1 MRKILLYNPPSARYD
16 KHRRKWERRSTMHEF
31 DRTIRLVGEEGQARL
46 LRAKV
51 ALFGVGGVGSYA
63 LEALVRAGIGEMLL
77 VDGDVVEETNLNR
90 QLIATRATL
99 GQPKSEVARARALSI
114 RPDMVIDARH
124 AFYDAQTTGQFDLS
138 RYDWVVDAIDTVSS
152 KLLLIE
158 QARAAGAKVI
168 SCMGAGNKLYTE
180 FEIADIEK
188 TSVCPLARRMRTEL
202 KKRGIQGVLA
212 VYSKEPPL
220 RPQDGERAPAS
231 ISYVPGA
238 AGLTLAGA
246 VIRDLL
252 GR

>member
-1 MRKILLYNPPSARYD
+1 
-16 KHRRKWERRSTMHEF
+16 MHEF

-51 ALFGVGGVGSYA
+51 ALFGLGGVGSYA

-114 RPDMVIDARH
+114 RPDMAIDARH
-124 AFYDAQTTGQFDLS
+124 AFYDAQTAGQFDLS

-252 GR
+252 A

>member
-1 MRKILLYNPPSARYD
+1 
-16 KHRRKWERRSTMHEF
+16 MHEF

-51 ALFGVGGVGSYA
+51 ALFGLGGVGSYA

-99 GQPKSEVARARALSI
+99 GQPKSEAARARALSI

-252 GR
+252 GC

>member
-1 MRKILLYNPPSARYD
+1 
-16 KHRRKWERRSTMHEF
+16 MHEF

-51 ALFGVGGVGSYA
+51 ALFGLGGVGSYA

-168 SCMGAGNKLYTE
+168 SCMGAGNKLHTA

>member
-1 MRKILLYNPPSARYD
+1 MREEFSRAALL
-16 KHRRKWERRSTMHEF
+16 
-31 DRTIRLVGEEGQARL
+31 LGEEALQTLG
-46 LRAKV
+46 KSHV
-51 ALFGVGGVGSYA
+51 AVFGVGGVGSFCC
-63 LEALVRAGIGEMLL
+63 EALARAGIGSLSL
-77 VDGDVVEETNLNR
+77 FDSDTVARSNINR
-90 QLIATRATL
+90 QIIALQSTVGRLKTAVMAERISDIN
-99 GQPKSEVARARALSI
+99 PAAAVVSHPV
-114 RPDMVIDARH
+114 
-124 AFYDAQTTGQFDLS
+124 FYTAENAEDFPLED
-138 RYDWVVDAIDTVSS
+138 YDFIVDAIDTVSS

-168 SCMGAGNKLYTE
+168 SCMGAGNKLHTE

>member
-1 MRKILLYNPPSARYD
+1 
-16 KHRRKWERRSTMHEF
+16 MHEF

-51 ALFGVGGVGSYA
+51 ALFGLGGVGSYA

-99 GQPKSEVARARALSI
+99 GQPKSEAARERALSI
-114 RPDMVIDARH
+114 RPDMSIDARH
-124 AFYDAQTTGQFDLS
+124 AFYGAQTAGQFDLA
-138 RYDWVVDAIDTVSS
+138 RYDWVIDAIDTVSS

-158 QARAAGAKVI
+158 RARAAGAKVI
-168 SCMGAGNKLYTE
+168 SCMGAGNKLHTE

-188 TSVCPLARRMRTEL
+188 TSVCPLARRVRTEL

-212 VYSKEPPL
+212 VYSKEAPIQP
-220 RPQDGERAPAS
+220 RDGERAPAS

-238 AGLTLAGA
+238 AGLVLAGA
-246 VIRDLL
+246 VIRDILA
-252 GR
+252 R

>member
-16 KHRRKWERRSTMHEF
+16 KHRRKWERRNTMHEF

-51 ALFGVGGVGSYA
+51 ALFGLGGVGSYA

-114 RPDMVIDARH
+114 RPDMVIDAHH
-124 AFYDAQTTGQFDLS
+124 AFYDAQTAGQFDLS

>member
-1 MRKILLYNPPSARYD
+1 
-16 KHRRKWERRSTMHEF
+16 MHEF

-51 ALFGVGGVGSYA
+51 ALFGLGGVGSYA

-90 QLIATRATL
+90 QLIATHATL

-124 AFYDAQTTGQFDLS
+124 AFYDAQTAGQFDLS

-168 SCMGAGNKLYTE
+168 SCMGAGNKLHTE

>member
-1 MRKILLYNPPSARYD
+1 MR
-16 KHRRKWERRSTMHEF
+16 EF

-51 ALFGVGGVGSYA
+51 ALFGLGGVGSYA

-114 RPDMVIDARH
+114 RPDMAIDARH
-124 AFYDAQTTGQFDLS
+124 AFYDAQTAGQFDLS

-168 SCMGAGNKLYTE
+168 SCMGAGNKLHTE

-188 TSVCPLARRMRTEL
+188 TSVCPLARRVRTEL

>member
-1 MRKILLYNPPSARYD
+1 
-16 KHRRKWERRSTMHEF
+16 MHEF

-51 ALFGVGGVGSYA
+51 ALFGLGGVGSYA

-138 RYDWVVDAIDTVSS
+138 RYDWVVDAIDTASS

>member
-1 MRKILLYNPPSARYD
+1 
-16 KHRRKWERRSTMHEF
+16 MHEF

-51 ALFGVGGVGSYA
+51 ALFGLGGVGSYA

-77 VDGDVVEETNLNR
+77 VDGDVVEETNLPR

>member
-1 MRKILLYNPPSARYD
+1 
-16 KHRRKWERRSTMHEF
+16 MHEF

-51 ALFGVGGVGSYA
+51 ALFGLGGVGSYA

-238 AGLTLAGA
+238 AGLVLAGA
-246 VIRDLL
+246 VIRDILA
-252 GR
+252 R

>member
-1 MRKILLYNPPSARYD
+1 
-16 KHRRKWERRSTMHEF
+16 MHEF

-51 ALFGVGGVGSYA
+51 ALFGLGGVGSYA

-220 RPQDGERAPAS
+220 RRARRA
-231 ISYVPGA
+231 
-238 AGLTLAGA
+238 
-246 VIRDLL
+246 
-252 GR
+252 

>member
-1 MRKILLYNPPSARYD
+1 MDEFLRTRALIGSEAQ
-16 KHRRKWERRSTMHEF
+16 ER
-31 DRTIRLVGEEGQARL
+31 
-46 LRAKV
+46 LRCAHIVV
-51 ALFGVGGVGSYA
+51 AGAGGVGGYC
-63 LEALVRAGIGEMLL
+63 LEGLVRAGIGEMLL

-114 RPDMVIDARH
+114 RPDMDIDACH
-124 AFYDAQTTGQFDLS
+124 AFYDAQTAGQFDLS

-168 SCMGAGNKLYTE
+168 SCMGAGNKLHTE

-212 VYSKEPPL
+212 VYSKEPPF

>member
-1 MRKILLYNPPSARYD
+1 
-16 KHRRKWERRSTMHEF
+16 MHEF

-51 ALFGVGGVGSYA
+51 ALFGLGGVGSYA

-246 VIRDLL
+246 VVRDLL
-252 GR
+252 RR

>member
-1 MRKILLYNPPSARYD
+1 
-16 KHRRKWERRSTMHEF
+16 MHEF

-51 ALFGVGGVGSYA
+51 ALFGLGGVGSYA

-90 QLIATRATL
+90 QIIATRATL

-124 AFYDAQTTGQFDLS
+124 AFYDAQTAGQFDLS

-168 SCMGAGNKLYTE
+168 SCMGAGNKLHTA

>member
-1 MRKILLYNPPSARYD
+1 
-16 KHRRKWERRSTMHEF
+16 MHEF

-51 ALFGVGGVGSYA
+51 ALFGLGGVGSYA

-99 GQPKSEVARARALSI
+99 GQPKSEVAQQRALSI
-114 RPDMVIDARH
+114 RPDMAIDARH
-124 AFYDAQTTGQFDLS
+124 AFYDAQTAGQFDLS
-138 RYDWVVDAIDTVSS
+138 RYDWVIDAIDTVSS

>member
-51 ALFGVGGVGSYA
+51 ALFGLGGVGSYA

-114 RPDMVIDARH
+114 RPDMAIDARH
-124 AFYDAQTTGQFDLS
+124 AFYDAQTAGQFDLS

-168 SCMGAGNKLYTE
+168 SCMGAGNKLHTE

>member
-1 MRKILLYNPPSARYD
+1 
-16 KHRRKWERRSTMHEF
+16 MHEF

-51 ALFGVGGVGSYA
+51 ALFGLGGVGSYA

-124 AFYDAQTTGQFDLS
+124 AFYNAQTAGQFDLS

>member
-51 ALFGVGGVGSYA
+51 ALFGLGGVGSYA

-168 SCMGAGNKLYTE
+168 SCMGAGNKLHTE

-252 GR
+252 A

>member
-1 MRKILLYNPPSARYD
+1 
-16 KHRRKWERRSTMHEF
+16 MHEF

-51 ALFGVGGVGSYA
+51 ALFGLGGVGSYA

-124 AFYDAQTTGQFDLS
+124 AFYDAQTAGQFDLS

-168 SCMGAGNKLYTE
+168 SCMGAGNKLHTE

>member
-1 MRKILLYNPPSARYD
+1 
-16 KHRRKWERRSTMHEF
+16 MHEF

-51 ALFGVGGVGSYA
+51 ALFGLGGVGSYA

-114 RPDMVIDARH
+114 RPDMVIDARL

-252 GR
+252 A

>member
-1 MRKILLYNPPSARYD
+1 
-16 KHRRKWERRSTMHEF
+16 MHEF

-51 ALFGVGGVGSYA
+51 ALFGLGGVGSYA

-77 VDGDVVEETNLNR
+77 VDGDAVEETNLNR

-99 GQPKSEVARARALSI
+99 GQPKSEVARQRALSI
-114 RPDMVIDARH
+114 RPDMAIDARH
-124 AFYDAQTTGQFDLS
+124 AFYDAQTAGQFDLS
-138 RYDWVVDAIDTVSS
+138 RYDWVIDAIDTVSS

>member
-1 MRKILLYNPPSARYD
+1 
-16 KHRRKWERRSTMHEF
+16 MHEF

-124 AFYDAQTTGQFDLS
+124 AFYDAQTAGQFDLS

-168 SCMGAGNKLYTE
+168 SCMGAGNKLHTE

-188 TSVCPLARRMRTEL
+188 TSVCPLARRMRAEL

-252 GR
+252 A

>member
-1 MRKILLYNPPSARYD
+1 
-16 KHRRKWERRSTMHEF
+16 MHEF

-51 ALFGVGGVGSYA
+51 ALFGLGGVGSYA

-212 VYSKEPPL
+212 AFPPFSL
-220 RPQDGERAPAS
+220 
-231 ISYVPGA
+231 
-238 AGLTLAGA
+238 
-246 VIRDLL
+246 
-252 GR
+252 

>member
-1 MRKILLYNPPSARYD
+1 
-16 KHRRKWERRSTMHEF
+16 MHEF

-51 ALFGVGGVGSYA
+51 ALFGLGGVGSYA

-114 RPDMVIDARH
+114 RTDMAIDARH
-124 AFYDAQTTGQFDLS
+124 AFYDAQTAGQFDLS
-138 RYDWVVDAIDTVSS
+138 RYDWVIDAIDTVSS

-246 VIRDLL
+246 VIRALL

>member
-1 MRKILLYNPPSARYD
+1 MLDEFS
-16 KHRRKWERRSTMHEF
+16 RS
-31 DRTIRLVGEEGQARL
+31 RL
-46 LRAKV
+46 LLGSAAMERLSRAKV
-51 ALFGVGGVGSYA
+51 AVFGLGGVGGHA
-63 LEALVRAGIGEMLL
+63 ADALVRTGVGSFVL
-77 VDGDVVEETNLNR
+77 VDADRVSLTNLNR

-99 GQPKSEVARARALSI
+99 GQHKSEVARARALSI

-124 AFYDAQTTGQFDLS
+124 AFYDAQTAGQFDLS

-168 SCMGAGNKLYTE
+168 SCMGAGNKLHTE
-180 FEIADIEK
+180 FEIAEIEK
-188 TSVCPLARRMRTEL
+188 TSVCPLARRMRAEL

>member
-1 MRKILLYNPPSARYD
+1 
-16 KHRRKWERRSTMHEF
+16 MHEF

-51 ALFGVGGVGSYA
+51 ALFGLGGVGSYA

-124 AFYDAQTTGQFDLS
+124 AFYNAQTAGQFDLS

-212 VYSKEPPL
+212 VYSKEPPF

>member
-1 MRKILLYNPPSARYD
+1 
-16 KHRRKWERRSTMHEF
+16 MHEF

-51 ALFGVGGVGSYA
+51 ALFGLGGVGSYA

-231 ISYVPGA
+231 ISDVPGA

>member
-1 MRKILLYNPPSARYD
+1 
-16 KHRRKWERRSTMHEF
+16 MHEF

-51 ALFGVGGVGSYA
+51 ALFGLGGVGSYA

-114 RPDMVIDARH
+114 RTDMAIDARH
-124 AFYDAQTTGQFDLS
+124 AFYDAQTAGQFDLS
-138 RYDWVVDAIDTVSS
+138 RYDWVIDAIDTVSS

-252 GR
+252 GC

>member
-1 MRKILLYNPPSARYD
+1 
-16 KHRRKWERRSTMHEF
+16 MHEF

-51 ALFGVGGVGSYA
+51 ALFGLGGVGSYA

-202 KKRGIQGVLA
+202 KKLSLIH
-212 VYSKEPPL
+212 
-220 RPQDGERAPAS
+220 
-231 ISYVPGA
+231 I
-238 AGLTLAGA
+238 
-246 VIRDLL
+246 
-252 GR
+252 

>member
-1 MRKILLYNPPSARYD
+1 
-16 KHRRKWERRSTMHEF
+16 MHEF
-31 DRTIRLVGEEGQARL
+31 DRTIRLVGKEGQARL

-51 ALFGVGGVGSYA
+51 ALFGLGGVGSYA

-168 SCMGAGNKLYTE
+168 SCMGAGNKLHTE

-188 TSVCPLARRMRTEL
+188 TSVCPLARRMRAEL

>member
-1 MRKILLYNPPSARYD
+1 
-16 KHRRKWERRSTMHEF
+16 MHEF

-77 VDGDVVEETNLNR
+77 VDGDAVEETNLNR

-99 GQPKSEVARARALSI
+99 GQPKSEVARQRALSI
-114 RPDMVIDARH
+114 RPDMAIDARH
-124 AFYDAQTTGQFDLS
+124 AFYDAQTAGQFDLS
-138 RYDWVVDAIDTVSS
+138 RYDWVIDAIDTVSS

>member
-1 MRKILLYNPPSARYD
+1 
-16 KHRRKWERRSTMHEF
+16 MHEF

-51 ALFGVGGVGSYA
+51 ALFGLGGVGSYA

-188 TSVCPLARRMRTEL
+188 TSVCPLARRMRAEL

>member
-1 MRKILLYNPPSARYD
+1 
-16 KHRRKWERRSTMHEF
+16 MHEF

-51 ALFGVGGVGSYA
+51 ALFGLGGVGSYA

-202 KKRGIQGVLA
+202 KKRGIQGVLT

>member
-1 MRKILLYNPPSARYD
+1 
-16 KHRRKWERRSTMHEF
+16 MHEF

-51 ALFGVGGVGSYA
+51 ALFGLGGVGSYA

-168 SCMGAGNKLYTE
+168 SCMGAGNKLYTD

>member
-1 MRKILLYNPPSARYD
+1 
-16 KHRRKWERRSTMHEF
+16 MHEF

-51 ALFGVGGVGSYA
+51 ALFGLGGVGSYA

-77 VDGDVVEETNLNR
+77 VDGDAVEETNLNR

-114 RPDMVIDARH
+114 RPDMAIDARH
-124 AFYDAQTTGQFDLS
+124 AFYDAQTAGQFDLS
-138 RYDWVVDAIDTVSS
+138 RYDWVIDAIDTVSS

-231 ISYVPGA
+231 ISYVPGE

>member
-1 MRKILLYNPPSARYD
+1 
-16 KHRRKWERRSTMHEF
+16 MHEF

-51 ALFGVGGVGSYA
+51 ALFGLGGVGSYA

-90 QLIATRATL
+90 Q
-99 GQPKSEVARARALSI
+99 PKSEVARARALSI
-114 RPDMVIDARH
+114 RTDMAIDARH
-124 AFYDAQTTGQFDLS
+124 AFYDAQTAGQFDLS
-138 RYDWVVDAIDTVSS
+138 RYDWVIDAIDTVSS

-252 GR
+252 GC

>member
-1 MRKILLYNPPSARYD
+1 
-16 KHRRKWERRSTMHEF
+16 MHEF

-51 ALFGVGGVGSYA
+51 ALFGLGGVGSYA

-77 VDGDVVEETNLNR
+77 VDGDAVEETNLNR

-99 GQPKSEVARARALSI
+99 GQPKSEVARQRALSI
-114 RPDMVIDARH
+114 RPDMAIDARH
-124 AFYDAQTTGQFDLS
+124 AFYDAQTAGQFDLS
-138 RYDWVVDAIDTVSS
+138 RYNWVIDAIDTVSS

>member
-1 MRKILLYNPPSARYD
+1 MEAVVLVEHLFHLVDLQKRCPVAFAQRSRQVGDLVLLADESLLSQHTQGGGEHILCRDVL
-16 KHRRKWERRSTMHEF
+16 
-31 DRTIRLVGEEGQARL
+31 
-46 LRAKV
+46 
-51 ALFGVGGVGSYA
+51 
-63 LEALVRAGIGEMLL
+63 LL